1 VRFPNTSR
9 RAKRSGHASSALFF
23 TARARRRGVRAGCP
37 RSRHRKSPAL
47 ITRARGTPDAGC
59 VRSLAC
65 KSEKHTSEV
74 TTKAPDTSGVPHA
87 VVFSACF
94 VLSPANT
101 RRLSPSSPRYVTCAR
116 SEAGRGGPDSV
127 RDHTTW
133 ADAQRRCRWGESPPR
148 SAPRSVVVSRW
159 FAPHASPSPRA
170 PFVQGMR
177 LAGLRPDTPPS
188 VRRCRVHRIPPR
200 D

>member
-1 VRFPNTSR
+1 MEAACGSLTHRGARNDPDMRHPPCSLR
-9 RAKRSGHASSALFF
+9 RGRAGEV
-23 TARARRRGVRAGCP
+23 RARDVPVRAIA
-37 RSRHRKSPAL
+37 KSPAL
-47 ITRARGTPDAGC
+47 ATRARGTPDAGC

-87 VVFSACF
+87 VDFSACF

-116 SEAGRGGPDSV
+116 SGAGRGGPDSV

-159 FAPHASPSPRA
+159 FAPHASPESGRTLCTRSAPRPGPA
-170 PFVQGMR
+170 P
-177 LAGLRPDTPPS
+177 
-188 VRRCRVHRIPPR
+188 
-200 D
+200 